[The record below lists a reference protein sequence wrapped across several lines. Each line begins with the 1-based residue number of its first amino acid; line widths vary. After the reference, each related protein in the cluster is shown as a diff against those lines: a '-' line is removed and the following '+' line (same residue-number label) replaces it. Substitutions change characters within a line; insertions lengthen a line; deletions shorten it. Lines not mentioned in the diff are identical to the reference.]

1 MPATSPKFTLRFQNK
16 ETHELLRTVADLLE
30 MSMNALIEEMIS
42 RELPAFGILI
52 EQDLYGTLE
61 LIRRYK
67 GEDAQAGIDAFAHA
81 EVSEEDPMRSHM
93 ATRLQA
99 ADAFGVAEAFS

>member
-1 MPATSPKFTLRFQNK
+1 MPATSPKFTLRFQSK
-16 ETHELLRTVADLLE
+16 ETHELLRTVADRFD

-42 RELPAFGILI
+42 RELQAFGLSI

-61 LIRRYK
+61 LLRRYR
-67 GEDAQAGIDAFAHA
+67 GEDAQTGLDAFAHA

-93 ATRLQA
+93 ATRPQA